1 MVLEKKPKFTEMIV
15 RQYNTLSG
23 NLQENQQL
31 VAITMKHLYLLLE
44 TLFVDLRNT
53 A

>member
-1 MVLEKKPKFTEMIV
+1 MP
-15 RQYNTLSG
+15 SG

-31 VAITMKHLYLLLE
+31 VEITMKHLYLLLE
-44 TLFVDLRNT
+44 RLFVDLQNT